1 MLTPKPRN
9 ESTHVVSN
17 IEPMKV
23 RNLGEPKF
31 GTKIGNNVM
40 TDTRKIG
47 NPNARD
53 FYTYGKR

>member
-1 MLTPKPRN
+1 M
-9 ESTHVVSN
+9 
-17 IEPMKV
+17 
-23 RNLGEPKF
+23 GEPKF

-53 FYTYGKR
+53 FYTYGKRQEIRNGRATNTTRTS